1 MAVAGIFVVI
11 ELEGAL
17 AERIHAHQLAFD
29 PKMARHLPPHITL
42 IGSSGAGPIR
52 ADTPIETLRAHL
64 LPIAAVTP
72 PITLRFGP
80 PERFVQRE
88 IVSLPLD
95 PHGPLRTLHERI
107 ATSGLACAQA
117 RYPFTPHCTLTMY
130 PTLTAERLAAA
141 MAVREPEP
149 FTVSRLRVYLTR
161 EPQPARHLFDAP
173 LGALP
178 EVA

>member
-17 AERIHAHQLAFD
+17 AERIHAQQLVFD

-88 IVSLPLD
+88 IV
-95 PHGPLRTLHERI
+95 
-107 ATSGLACAQA
+107 
-117 RYPFTPHCTLTMY
+117 
-130 PTLTAERLAAA
+130 
-141 MAVREPEP
+141 
-149 FTVSRLRVYLTR
+149 
-161 EPQPARHLFDAP
+161 
-173 LGALP
+173 
-178 EVA
+178 

>member
-17 AERIHAHQLAFD
+17 AERIHALQLAFD

-42 IGSSGAGPIR
+42 IGSSGIGPIR
-52 ADTPIETLRAHL
+52 ADTPVDALRTAI
-64 LPIAAVTP
+64 LPIAESTA
-72 PITLRFGP
+72 PITLRFGA

-95 PHGPLRTLHERI
+95 PHGPLRTLHERL
-107 ATSGLACAQA
+107 ATSGLACTPA

-130 PTLTAERLAAA
+130 PTLTSERLKAAL
-141 MAVREPEP
+141 AVREPDP
-149 FTVSRLRVYLTR
+149 FTVRRLRVYLTR

-173 LGALP
+173 LGGTP
-178 EVA
+178 EVV